1 MLVIAVFRRALCC
14 LTLVMGLAL
23 LPALA
28 ASPGTG
34 KPQAPP
40 PATSAAASATERAA
54 DRAADSSAETTAQT
68 PLTGA
73 GQRIY
78 ERTRPRLLQVRTL
91 LKTQD
96 SQSSVGSGFLIDDEG
111 HLITNYHVVS
121 QYALQPGRH
130 RLVYATVDGKQ
141 GALQLLAFDV
151 VHDLALLKPVEPA
164 ALSGRGS
171 VALRPQADALPRGA
185 RIYAMGNP
193 LDVGFAVAEGSYN
206 GPVERSFLPTLFFG
220 GSLSSG
226 MSGGPALDEQGRLV
240 GVNVAARRDGEQ
252 VSFLVPADPVRALI
266 NRGRG
271 APPITAP
278 AWPEITRQ
286 LMQHE
291 AKLAEAFIAQPWRS
305 AGHPVYTI
313 PVPQETWMRC
323 WGRGSPQAARGLQ
336 FERSDCE
343 MDSRIFVNGRLL
355 TGYVTVRHEAYDGSK
370 IGRLRFAQRYSASF
384 GNEFVGLDDRFRTA
398 GQCVERSVAVNPGAA
413 ADKAVTPL
421 PLKAVICLRAYKKL
435 VGLHDMMVLV
445 ATLDGATSGVQGRL
459 DAQGVSLASAQ
470 RLAQHYLDGFAW
482 NTPQTPKTPPKAA
495 EKPAAK
501 TVSR

>member
-1 MLVIAVFRRALCC
+1 MPVSLRAVFSAL
-14 LTLVMGLAL
+14 LALAVLLGSGLATSPL
-23 LPALA
+23 QA
-28 ASPGTG
+28 ASPLSSAT
-34 KPQAPP
+34 PARPAAPAAA
-40 PATSAAASATERAA
+40 PATAPMTPTAPVAAASA
-54 DRAADSSAETTAQT
+54 AEA

-78 ERTRPRLLQVRTL
+78 ERTRARLLQVRTL

-96 SQSSVGSGFLIDDEG
+96 SQSSVGSGFLIDEAG

-121 QYALQPGRH
+121 QYALQPSSH

-164 ALSGRGS
+164 ALAGRGA
-171 VALRPQADALPRGA
+171 VELRAQADPLARGA
-185 RIYAMGNP
+185 RIFSMGNP

-206 GPVERSFLPTLFFG
+206 GAVERSFLPTLFFG
-220 GSLSSG
+220 GSLSAG

-266 NRGRG
+266 ARGRG
-271 APPITAP
+271 AAPITTP
-278 AWPEITRQ
+278 AWAEITRQ
-286 LMQHE
+286 LLQHE
-291 AKLAEAFIAQPWRS
+291 ARLTEGFIAQPWRS

-323 WGRGSPQAARGLQ
+323 WGRGSPQATRGLQ

-343 MDSRIFVNGRLL
+343 MDSRIFVSGPLL
-355 TGYVTVRHEAYDGSK
+355 TGFITVRHEAYDGSK
-370 IGRLRFAQRYSASF
+370 LGALRFAHRYSDSF
-384 GNEFVGLDDRFRTA
+384 GNEFVGADDRFRTA
-398 GQCVERSVAVNPGAA
+398 GQCIERSVAAGKPAA
-413 ADKAVTPL
+413 KAVPVL

-435 VGLHDMMVLV
+435 EGLHDLTVLV
-445 ATLDGATSGVQGRL
+445 ATLDGSTRGVQGRL

-482 NTPQTPKTPPKAA
+482 NATPTPG
-495 EKPAAK
+495 AK
-501 TVSR
+501 TASR